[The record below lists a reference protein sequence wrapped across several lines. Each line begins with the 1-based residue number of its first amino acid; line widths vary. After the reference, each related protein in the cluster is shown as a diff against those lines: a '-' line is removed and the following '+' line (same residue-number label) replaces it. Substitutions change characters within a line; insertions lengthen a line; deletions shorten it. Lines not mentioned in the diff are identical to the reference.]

1 MLARAA
7 ALLAG
12 VWAGVL
18 LALGAI
24 AAPLA
29 FANAARDV
37 AGRIAGQTFALEARV
52 GLVIAVVLLLLL
64 RRQARPPGA
73 PVFSADLMLLLAAV
87 FCTVAGHFAMQPMLA
102 AARAGEGALSFAA
115 LHGIAAAFYGV
126 KTLLVLLLAWRL
138 AGAQRPAAATG
149 AIPPPSS

>member
-1 MLARAA
+1 MAARAA

-12 VWAGVL
+12 VWAGAL
-18 LALGAI
+18 LALAAI

-52 GLVIAVVLLLLL
+52 GLLIAVVLLLLL
-64 RRQARPPGA
+64 RRQARPTGA
-73 PVFSADLMLLLAAV
+73 PVFSTDLMLLLGAV
-87 FCTVAGHFAMQPMLA
+87 FCTVAGHFALQPMLA
-102 AARAGEGALSFAA
+102 AARAGEGSLSFAA

-126 KTLLVLLLAWRL
+126 KTLLVLVLAWRL
-138 AGAQRPAAATG
+138 VGTPRAAATSV
-149 AIPPPSS
+149 IPPLSS